1 MTKLPVPHERLDG
14 TSLALVAGACAA
26 ALAAVFL
33 ALTSQMSLVALLAGA
48 SALGSI
54 AAVARLRRRATRSLE
69 DARLAIDRTRAMLAA
84 AHEQS
89 DQAST
94 RASEVQAL
102 LSNTEDRLLSA
113 QKMEVVGQ
121 MAGGIAHDFNNM
133 LTVVQVEG
141 AFARE
146 NVAADST
153 AAHHLDRLLVAAGRA
168 ADLSS
173 RLLLF
178 SRRRSRA
185 KRPVHVDSE
194 IRDLETLLARLAG
207 EQHRVVLHLNAA
219 SAHVLADANQIE
231 QLLTNLVA
239 NARDAMPG
247 GGRTV
252 IRTGLRFAEDGL
264 QLRLDVQDEGRGMDE
279 PTRAR
284 LFEPRFTTKPEGQ
297 GAGLGLATVHAIVR
311 SLEGSIEVHSEAG
324 VGTVFSLFL
333 PVAVAKVEETQKPVA
348 TPPPIQERTF
358 PDGDVRWSVLLAEDQ
373 DPVRDAVAQALE
385 RLGCLVVRVSSALD
399 ALRHLEKGAD
409 RFDLVLADV
418 VMPVMTGVELSE
430 IVRSRIPEVQV
441 LLMSGHT
448 TDEAILDRLA
458 TIDVPILHKPFT
470 PEELIRA
477 VYARLA
483 ERRRRSVSVSP
494 SR

>member
-1 MTKLPVPHERLDG
+1 VTKLSVPHERLDG
-14 TSLALVAGACAA
+14 TSLALAAGAGAA

-33 ALTSQMSLVALLAGA
+33 AVASHAWIVAALALVSAAG
-48 SALGSI
+48 SV
-54 AAVARLRRRATRSLE
+54 AAVARMRRGARRSLS
-69 DARLAIDRTRAMLAA
+69 DARLEIDRKHAMLAA

-89 DQAST
+89 DQATT

-102 LSNTEDRLLSA
+102 LASAEDRLLTA

-146 NVAADST
+146 HLPVGSPAALHVDQ
-153 AAHHLDRLLVAAGRA
+153 LLVAAGRA
-168 ADLSS
+168 AELSS

-178 SRRRSRA
+178 SRRRSRT
-185 KRPVHVDSE
+185 KRPVHVDAE
-194 IRDLETLLARLAG
+194 IRDLESLLARLAG
-207 EQHRVVLHLNAA
+207 EQHRVVLHLNAEN
-219 SAHVLADANQIE
+219 AHVLADGNQIE

-264 QLRLDVQDEGRGMDE
+264 QVRIDVQDEGHGIDAS
-279 PTRAR
+279 TRAR
-284 LFEPRFTTKPEGQ
+284 LFEPHFTTKAEGR
-297 GAGLGLATVHAIVR
+297 GAGLGLATVYAIVR
-311 SLEGSIEVHSEAG
+311 NLEGSIEVQSEPG

-333 PVAVAKVEETQKPVA
+333 PVAVAQVGEGVKPVA
-348 TPPPIQERTF
+348 TPPPIRDRTSS
-358 PDGDVRWSVLLAEDQ
+358 DGEVRWSVLLAEDQ
-373 DPVRDAVAQALE
+373 DPVRDAVGRALE
-385 RLGCLVVRVSSALD
+385 RLGCIVVRVGTARD

-409 RFDLVLADV
+409 RFDLLLADV
-418 VMPVMTGVELSE
+418 IMPGMTGVELSE
-430 IVRSRIPEVQV
+430 VVRTRLPEVQV

-448 TDEAILDRLA
+448 SDEAILDRLA
-458 TIDVPILHKPFT
+458 KIDVPILHKPFT

-477 VYARLA
+477 VYERLA
-483 ERRRRSVSVSP
+483 ERQRRVASVSP
-494 SR
+494 R